1 MHYLVRFGTMGHV
14 GTFRAAE
21 PVRFPRGA
29 KVILRSS
36 RGLEVG
42 QVLADADV
50 FASGHAGE
58 GELLRR
64 FTTADELVVARLEK
78 HRVAAI
84 DACGRRLTER
94 GISAMLVDVE
104 HLFDGQSLYFYFLGE
119 TTPQLELLTN
129 ELAELYETKV
139 QFRKFTEAVDAGCGP
154 DCGTDAA
161 SGCGSGCS
169 SCVIAEACSSK
180 SKKLRP
186 TPSQN

>member
-1 MHYLVRFGTMGHV
+1 MHYVVRFGTMGHV

-21 PVRFPRGA
+21 SVRFPRGA

-42 QVLADADV
+42 QVLADAEV
-50 FASGHAGE
+50 SAGGQTGD

-64 FTTADELVVARLEK
+64 FTTADELVLARLEK
-78 HRVAAI
+78 HRAAAV
-84 DACGRRLTER
+84 DACGRRLAER

-119 TTPQLELLTN
+119 TTPQLEQLTN

-169 SCVIAEACSSK
+169 SCVIAEACG